1 MAIKKKG
8 TLKRKGRPA
17 MAKKVLRI
25 LLIEDDPDDLALTR
39 RVFGR
44 TKAAQ
49 MRPTAARSIKE
60 ALAALGKE
68 SFDAIVA
75 DLNLPDSRGRDTFD
89 KLVEAAPETPL
100 LLLTVVNDED
110 MALDLVNQ
118 GAQDYI
124 VKGDLSPA
132 LLARAVFYAIERKS
146 FNKKQAELV
155 ASLGKALTEVKTLSG
170 LLPICAGC
178 KKIRDSYGKWQNLE
192 DYISSRT
199 EAEFTH
205 GFCPDCA
212 RKLYPEFSGK
222 DKKGPR

>member
-1 MAIKKKG
+1 MART
-8 TLKRKGRPA
+8 TLK
-17 MAKKVLRI
+17 I

-39 RVFGR
+39 RVFSKA
-44 TKAAQ
+44 KAAQ
-49 MRPTAARSIKE
+49 MRLTSARSMRE
-60 ALAALGKE
+60 ALAAVKKDA
-68 SFDAIVA
+68 FDAIVA

-110 MALDLVNQ
+110 LALDLVNQ

-155 ASLGKALTEVKTLSG
+155 ATLGKALVEVKTLSG
-170 LLPICAGC
+170 LLPICASC

-205 GFCPDCA
+205 GFCPECA
-212 RKLYPEFSGK
+212 GKLYPEYTEKGK
-222 DKKGPR
+222 KK

>member
-1 MAIKKKG
+1 MAGKKKG
-8 TLKRKGRPA
+8 AQKGTGRLR
-17 MAKKVLRI
+17 MAKKTLRI

-49 MRPTAARSIKE
+49 MRLTAARTMKE
-60 ALAALGKE
+60 ALAAFGRE
-68 SFDAIVA
+68 PFDAIVA
-75 DLNLPDSRGRDTFD
+75 DLNLPDSRGRETFD
-89 KLVEAAPETPL
+89 KLAEAAPGTPL

-110 MALDLVNQ
+110 LALELVNQ

-132 LLARAVFYAIERKS
+132 LLARAVFYAIERKD
-146 FNKKQAELV
+146 FNRKQAELV

-170 LLPICAGC
+170 LLPICASC

-212 RKLYPEFSGK
+212 RKLYPEFSARE
-222 DKKGPR
+222 KKGSR

>member
-1 MAIKKKG
+1 MRKKREFQ
-8 TLKRKGRPA
+8 KRKRGLE
-17 MAKKVLRI
+17 MAKKALRI

-39 RVFGR
+39 RVFSR
-44 TKAAQ
+44 TRAAQ
-49 MRPTAARSIKE
+49 MRLSTARSMKE

-68 SFDAIVA
+68 PFDAIVA

-89 KLVEAAPETPL
+89 KLVESAPETPL

-132 LLARAVFYAIERKS
+132 LLARAVFYAIERKD
-146 FNKKQAELV
+146 FNRKQAELV

-222 DKKGPR
+222 EKKTPK

>member
-1 MAIKKKG
+1 MRGGADREE
-8 TLKRKGRPA
+8 RKQI
-17 MAKKVLRI
+17 KVL
-25 LLIEDDPDDLALTR
+25 LVEDDPDDLVLTR
-39 RVFGR
+39 RAFSR
-44 TKAAQ
+44 SKAA
-49 MRPTAARSIKE
+49 RIRLSSARSLKE
-60 ALAALGKE
+60 ALAAVGKE
-68 SFDAIVA
+68 TFDAIVA

-89 KLVEAAPETPL
+89 RLVEASPETPL

-132 LLARAVFYAIERKS
+132 LLARAVFYAIERKE
-146 FNKKQAELV
+146 FNRKQAELV
-155 ASLGKALTEVKTLSG
+155 ANLGKALTEVRTLSG
-170 LLPICAGC
+170 LLPICARC

-192 DYISSRT
+192 NYISSRT

-212 RKLYPEFSGK
+212 LKLYPEFSGK
-222 DKKGPR
+222 EEKKPE